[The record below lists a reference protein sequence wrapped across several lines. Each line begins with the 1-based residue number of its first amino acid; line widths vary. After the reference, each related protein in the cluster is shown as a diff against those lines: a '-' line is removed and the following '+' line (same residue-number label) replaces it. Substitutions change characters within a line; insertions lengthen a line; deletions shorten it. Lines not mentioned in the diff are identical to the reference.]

1 MPSLKKENPHLPE
14 NRDMPLK
21 ARSPERTKRVEE
33 VLQRKQPDLTVVM
46 EDVDDPHNIM
56 AILRTC
62 DAVGVFEVHIV
73 DSQKKKW
80 DNRIGK
86 NSSSGAKKWI
96 VRHKY
101 STIDDCYKQLR
112 KEGKTILT
120 THMAEDSKDLYELD
134 FSGPIALVF
143 GNEHDGITKEAV
155 EKADGNFIIPQ
166 MGMIRSLNVS
176 VACAVTLY
184 EVYRQRALKGHYS
197 SAKFSSDELMSLR
210 AEWLEK

>member
-1 MPSLKKENPHLPE
+1 MKKENLPLQE
-14 NRDMPLK
+14 NKIGMSLK
-21 ARSPERTKRVEE
+21 ERSPERVKRVEE
-33 VLQRKQPDLTVVM
+33 VLQKKQPDLTVVM

-62 DAVGVFEVHIV
+62 DAVGIYEVHVV

-80 DNRIGK
+80 DSRLGK

-96 VRHKY
+96 GRHRY
-101 STIDDCYKQLR
+101 STIEDCYKQLR

-120 THMAEDSKDLYELD
+120 THMAEDSKDLYALD
-134 FSGPIALVF
+134 LSGPVALVF
-143 GNEHDGITKEAV
+143 GNEHDGVTKEAV
-155 EKADGNFIIPQ
+155 ALADGNFIIPQ

-184 EVYRQRALKGHYS
+184 EAYRQRANKGQYDAS
-197 SAKFSSDELMSLR
+197 KFSNEELSGLR

>member
-1 MPSLKKENPHLPE
+1 MKE
-14 NRDMPLK
+14 
-21 ARSPERTKRVEE
+21 RSPARIKRIDD
-33 VLQRKQPDLTVVM
+33 VLRRKQPDLTVVM

-62 DAVGVFEVHIV
+62 DAVGIYEVHVV

-80 DNRIGK
+80 DSRLGK

-96 VRHKY
+96 VQHRY
-101 STIDDCYKQLR
+101 TSIADCYEKLR

-134 FSGPIALVF
+134 LAQPVALVF
-143 GNEHDGITKEAV
+143 GNEHDGVSKEAV
-155 EKADGNFIIPQ
+155 QAADGNFIIPQ
-166 MGMIRSLNVS
+166 MGMIKSLNVS

-184 EVYRQRALKGHYS
+184 EAYRQRAQKGAYDAPKIVGEEMNELR
-197 SAKFSSDELMSLR
+197 SA
-210 AEWLEK
+210 WLQK